1 MFTHLSHVYGEGSSI
16 YTTYVFRPA
25 ASYAA
30 TLERW
35 KRLKHAA
42 SQAIVD
48 NRGTISHQHGVGKD
62 HAPYLP
68 REKGELGVRRAA
80 CHGRSLRSGRAA
92 QPRHP
97 AAGLSGMT
105 SAWNEEW
112 RRRRLPALAG
122 QEWDLIVVGGGISG
136 AGILREAARRGWRCL
151 LLEQRDFAWGTS
163 SRSSKMVHGGLRYI
177 AKGQWR
183 LTRDSVRERQR
194 LLGEAPGLVEPLS
207 FVMAHYR
214 GGFPG
219 PRLFGGLL
227 SVYDAPCRAA
237 QPPFLRRRR
246 VALPG
251 AGPEGTTAARRH
263 AILRCG
269 DRRCAPGAAGAGRGA
284 SRRRRGIQRHACARI
299 AARGRPGG
307 RPARRGP
314 RERRAFDFRCRALA
328 LATGAWADELRQ
340 PGGSEH
346 IRSLRGSHL
355 LLPAWRL
362 PVAHAFSF
370 MHATDRRP
378 VFVFPGRV
386 RRWSAPPISIIA
398 TALGRTRGSAAPN
411 STTCWRPAPS
421 SFPPLPSRRATCCR
435 PGPACDRWSAAATTA
450 ASLPT
455 RNASMCSGAS
465 RAA

>member
-1 MFTHLSHVYGEGSSI
+1 MAGHFD
-16 YTTYVFRPA
+16 PA
-25 ASYAA
+25 G
-30 TLERW
+30 
-35 KRLKHAA
+35 RL
-42 SQAIVD
+42 
-48 NRGTISHQHGVGKD
+48 NRGTCCRTERNDFSLERGV
-62 HAPYLP
+62 ASPP
-68 REKGELGVRRAA
+68 
-80 CHGRSLRSGRAA
+80 
-92 QPRHP
+92 
-97 AAGLSGMT
+97 
-105 SAWNEEW
+105 
-112 RRRRLPALAG
+112 LPALAG
-122 QEWDLIVVGGGISG
+122 RSGDLDRGRAAASAVPASSAKPRGAAGAACCWSSG
-136 AGILREAARRGWRCL
+136 TSPG
-151 LLEQRDFAWGTS
+151 GTS

-194 LLGEAPGLVEPLS
+194 LLGEAPGLVEPLEL
-207 FVMAHYR
+207 R
-214 GGFPG
+214 DG
-219 PRLFGGLL
+219 PLPRRLSRPAAIRRPAERLRRPCRARNHRF
-227 SVYDAPCRAA
+227 YDAPRCATWRRAWKE
-237 QPPFLRRRR
+237 QRR
-246 VALPG
+246 
-251 AGPEGTTAARRH
+251 ARRH

-314 RERRAFDFRCRALA
+314 RERRAFRLSLPRLA

-346 IRSLRGSHL
+346 IRPLRGSHL

-378 VFVFPGRV
+378 VFVFPWEGATVVGTTDLDHRDGLGEDA
-386 RRWSAPPISIIA
+386 RISRA
-398 TALGRTRGSAAPN
+398 N
-411 STTCWRPAPS
+411 STTCWRPAPAV
-421 SFPPLPSRRATCCR
+421 PP
-435 PGPACDRWSAAATTA
+435 PAIEARDVLSTWAGVRTGGQQPATTA